1 MQIIILGA
9 GQVGGTLAEN
19 LEGEDNEITI
29 VDTSQKRLKAL
40 GSNLDIRTV
49 CGEASHPDIL
59 AKAGAENADLLIAVT
74 NSDETNMIACQ
85 IAWLLFKTPTK
96 IARIRESSYLDNR
109 NKLFDKEVSGRIPVD
124 VEISP
129 ENVVTDHIF
138 KLVQYPGAL
147 QVVDFAR
154 GKVRLVAVRAYYGGP
169 LVGNTLATLRQHIPN
184 VDSRVAAIFR
194 RGKPIVPTGTTVI
207 EANDEV
213 FFIAERNDITK
224 VISEL
229 QRLEEPY
236 KKIMIAGG
244 GHIGTGLARKL
255 EAQGC
260 QVKVLERNAES
271 AYKLSAEL
279 KGAVFNTDAANKVLM
294 VEENIEDMDVFI
306 AVTNDDAS
314 NIMASMLAKKLGC
327 RKVMSLI
334 NREEYVELAEGHEI
348 DIAISPQQVT
358 ISSLLS
364 HIRQGDVA
372 TVYSLRHHTAE
383 ERDPSRRDYAHT
395 SNKEKTSEA
404 METIAHGDE
413 HTSQVVGKTVEEL
426 DLPYGTTIGAIVRG
440 PEGNEKVLMAHDDVV
455 IESDDHVILFMV
467 DKKSIK
473 AVEKLFQVDPTFI

>member
-9 GQVGGTLAEN
+9 GQVGGTLAES
-19 LEGEDNEITI
+19 LEGEDNEITV
-29 VDTSQKRLKAL
+29 VDNSKKRLAPL
-40 GSNLDIRTV
+40 ASSLDIRTIQ
-49 CGEASHPDIL
+49 GEASHPDIL
-59 AKAGAENADLLIAVT
+59 AKAGAENADMLIAVT

-85 IAWLLFKTPTK
+85 ISWLLFKTPTK
-96 IARIRESSYLDNR
+96 IARIREPSYLNNQER
-109 NKLFDKEVSGRIPVD
+109 LFSKDINDRIPVD
-124 VEISP
+124 VAISP
-129 ENVVTDHIF
+129 ENVVTEHIF
-138 KLVQYPGAL
+138 KLVKYPGSL

-154 GKVRLVAVRAYYGGP
+154 GMVRLGAARAYYGGP
-169 LVGNTLATLRQHIPN
+169 LVGNNLATLRQHIPH

-194 RGKPIVPTGTTVI
+194 RGEPIVPTGDTVI

-244 GHIGTGLARKL
+244 GHIGAGLARKL
-255 EAQGC
+255 EEVHC
-260 QVKVLERNAES
+260 QVKVLERNAANAE
-271 AYKLSAEL
+271 KLSVEL
-279 KGAVFNTDAANKVLM
+279 KGTVLNTDASNKELL
-294 VEENIEDMDVFI
+294 VEENIEEMDAFI

-327 RKVMSLI
+327 RKVMALI

-364 HIRQGDVA
+364 YIRQGDVA

-383 ERDPSRRDYAHT
+383 ERDPGRPQYSAKGSRENTA
-395 SNKEKTSEA
+395 EA

-413 HTSQVVGKTVEEL
+413 HTSKVVGKRVGDL

-440 PEGNEKVLMAHDDVV
+440 PEGDERVLMGHDDVT

-473 AVEKLFQVDPTFI
+473 AVEKLFEVDPTFI

>member
-9 GQVGGTLAEN
+9 GQVGGTLAES
-19 LEGEDNEITI
+19 LEGEDNDITV
-29 VDTSQKRLKAL
+29 VDSSKARLAPL
-40 GSNLDIRTV
+40 ASSLDIRTIE
-49 CGEASHPDIL
+49 GEASHPDIL
-59 AKAGAENADLLIAVT
+59 AKAGAENADMLIAVT

-96 IARIRESSYLDNR
+96 IARIREPSYLANHNR
-109 NKLFDKEVSGRIPVD
+109 LFDKELTERIAVD

-129 ENVVTDHIF
+129 ENVVTEHIF
-138 KLVQYPGAL
+138 KLVQYPGSL

-154 GKVRLVAVRAYYGGP
+154 GKVRLVAVRAFYGGP
-169 LVGNTLATLRQHIPN
+169 LVGNNLATLRQHIPN

-194 RGKPIVPTGTTVI
+194 RGEPIVPSGDTVI

-229 QRLEEPY
+229 QRLEDPY

-244 GHIGTGLARKL
+244 GHIGAGLARML
-255 EAQGC
+255 EGVNC
-260 QVKVLERNAES
+260 QVKVLERNANAAE
-271 AYKLSAEL
+271 KLSAEL
-279 KGAVFNTDAANKVLM
+279 RGTVIKTDASNKELLL
-294 VEENIEDMDVFI
+294 EENIEDMDAFI

-314 NIMASMLAKKLGC
+314 NIMAAMLAKKLGC
-327 RKVMSLI
+327 RKVMALI

-364 HIRQGDVA
+364 FIRQGDVA

-383 ERDPSRRDYAHT
+383 QRDPGSLEFINRGSRENTA
-395 SNKEKTSEA
+395 EA
-404 METIAHGDE
+404 METIAHGDS
-413 HTSQVVGKTVEEL
+413 HTSKVIGKTIGEL

-440 PEGNEKVLMAHDDVV
+440 SEGDETVLMGHDDVV

-473 AVEKLFQVDPTFI
+473 AVERLFEVDPTFI

>member
-9 GQVGGTLAEN
+9 GQVGGTLAES
-19 LEGEDNEITI
+19 LEEDNEITI
-29 VDTSQKRLKAL
+29 VDKNKKRLASL
-40 GSNLDIRTV
+40 GASLDIRTV
-49 CGEASHPDIL
+49 EGDASHPDIL
-59 AKAGAENADLLIAVT
+59 AKAGAENADMLIAVT
-74 NSDETNMIACQ
+74 NSDEINMVACQ

-96 IARIRESSYLDNR
+96 IARIRESSYLENR
-109 NKLFDKEVSGRIPVD
+109 DKLFDKELEERIPVD

-129 ENVVTDHIF
+129 ENVVTEHIF
-138 KLVQYPGAL
+138 KLVKYPGSL

-154 GKVRLVAVRAYYGGP
+154 GMVRLVAVRAYYGGP
-169 LVGNTLATLRQHIPN
+169 LVGNTLATLREHIPN

-194 RGKPIVPTGTTVI
+194 RGKPIVPTGNTVI

-229 QRLEEPY
+229 QKLEEPY

-244 GHIGTGLARKL
+244 GHIGTGLAHML
-255 EAQGC
+255 EEQGC
-260 QVKVLERNAES
+260 QVKVLERNYNNALR
-271 AYKLSAEL
+271 LSAEL
-279 KGAVFNTDAANKVLM
+279 KGTVLNTDASNKELLL
-294 VEENIEDMDVFI
+294 EENIEDMDAFI

-327 RKVMSLI
+327 RKVMALI

-358 ISSLLS
+358 ISTLLS
-364 HIRQGDVA
+364 YIRQGDVA

-383 ERDPSRRDYAHT
+383 ERHPNRQQRHHKGS
-395 SNKEKTSEA
+395 KEDTAEA

-413 HTSQVVGKTVEEL
+413 HTSKVVGKMISEL
-426 DLPYGTTIGAIVRG
+426 ELPYGTTIGAIVRG
-440 PEGNEKVLMAHDDVV
+440 ATGHEKVLMAHDDVV

-467 DKKSIK
+467 DKKSIHE
-473 AVEKLFQVDPTFI
+473 VERLFEVDPTFI

>member
-19 LEGEDNEITI
+19 LEGENNDITVVDNCQ
-29 VDTSQKRLKAL
+29 SRLAPL
-40 GSNLDIRTV
+40 ASSLDIRTIE
-49 CGEASHPDIL
+49 GEASHPDVL
-59 AKAGAENADLLIAVT
+59 AKAGAENADMLIAVT

-96 IARIRESSYLDNR
+96 IARIRESSYLANKG
-109 NKLFDKEVSGRIPVD
+109 KLFAKEIDDRIPVD

-129 ENVVTDHIF
+129 ENVVTEHIF
-138 KLVQYPGAL
+138 KLVQYPGSL
-147 QVVDFAR
+147 QVVDFAK

-169 LVGNTLATLRQHIPN
+169 LVGNNLATLRQHIPH

-194 RGKPIVPTGTTVI
+194 RGEPIVPTGETVI

-244 GHIGTGLARKL
+244 GHIGAGLARKL
-255 EAQGC
+255 ETINC
-260 QVKVLERNAES
+260 QVKVLERNAIS
-271 AYKLSAEL
+271 AEKLSVEL
-279 KGAVFNTDAANKVLM
+279 KGTVLNTDASNKELL
-294 VEENIEDMDVFI
+294 VEENIEEMDAFI

-327 RKVMSLI
+327 RKVMALI

-364 HIRQGDVA
+364 YIRQGDVA

-383 ERDPSRRDYAHT
+383 QRDPGSADYIHKGSRENTA
-395 SNKEKTSEA
+395 EA
-404 METIAHGDE
+404 METIAHGDS
-413 HTSQVVGKTVEEL
+413 HTSKVVGKKVGEL

-440 PEGNEKVLMAHDDVV
+440 LEGSEKVIMGHDDVV

-467 DKKSIK
+467 DKKSIQ
-473 AVEKLFQVDPTFI
+473 AVEKLFEVDPTFI